1 MFVLSEVKTQSTRIL
16 EYIFKQTNKSKIR
29 SVKTLKTKIFCIGW
43 FSKII
48 LKSIIKNV
56 KKFRWKT
63 NMSKFSRWDY
73 KCRKNRIWCW
83 IWEKKVSSRGSKG
96 IFFRIKP
103 LFMVN
108 YNICATWNT
117 LQTWCAE
124 LTDFTALQTF
134 KERTLFNLTKIGF
147 AKEDTSNLQKRIYLH
162 SHAGSH
168 ENKMMIRFCWNIKE
182 KIRRNWIR

>member
-56 KKFRWKT
+56 QNFAEKQICRRFRDEITSAGKIEFDAEYERKKLVLEDQRVF
-63 NMSKFSRWDY
+63 
-73 KCRKNRIWCW
+73 
-83 IWEKKVSSRGSKG
+83 
-96 IFFRIKP
+96 FFRIKP